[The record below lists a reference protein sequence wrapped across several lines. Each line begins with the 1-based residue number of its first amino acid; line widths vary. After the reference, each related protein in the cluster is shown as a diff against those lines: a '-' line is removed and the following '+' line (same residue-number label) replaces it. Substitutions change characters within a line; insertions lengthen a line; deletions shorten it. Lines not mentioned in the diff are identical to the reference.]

1 MMFVGTYYINISKTK
16 NRQQHHHHHH
26 HPIWE
31 RLMILVRI
39 CLIQRG
45 FHPRLHFVL
54 HFVIHLHTYSNQDR
68 KYHPLHHHHYNQLH
82 PLDQVQVKRVD
93 VSVQGT
99 LLKCTLKIVGH
110 CLKIYL
116 HQEFKH
122 ICWWWSKYKCLQINY
137 IFLMFLLIKV
147 IGYNSF
153 FHYPLFIKG

>member
-1 MMFVGTYYINISKTK
+1 MYYLVAMAYYKKNITSYLFVGYMPLKKMIVGTNYINISKTK
-16 NRQQHHHHHH
+16 NRQQQQQ
-26 HPIWE
+26 
-31 RLMILVRI
+31 L
-39 CLIQRG
+39 
-45 FHPRLHFVL
+45 HPRLHFVL

-122 ICWWWSKYKCLQINY
+122 ICW
-137 IFLMFLLIKV
+137 
-147 IGYNSF
+147 
-153 FHYPLFIKG
+153 